1 MPAVLWRSE
10 ALADVAVL
18 LRPCA
23 PDEPCDMFHIA
34 IADVHVDGVGAE
46 WLHDDVAPP
55 GPDAPPAEQIDMT
68 LTSTEHASTEHTSAI
83 NEHINAAELACGHV
97 FHACALALHFCT
109 NDMRCPVCRRGLPD
123 RALIQSFA
131 PRMQDALLAKTAAM
145 HLCAAHD
152 DDVSEL
158 TVDLSVDALARDL
171 VFEVHMQY
179 ETPAGVD
186 ASVRF
191 RTPLHPARD
200 ASDAR
205 ALPATNVDEYSTHRS
220 FQRRFNKHLHKTEST
235 SNLIC
240 LSLSHPLLPAVL
252 HSAMFDARALV
263 LFADAGMRVA
273 LSSGIGF
280 VLPVHSDAGI
290 RLELYLNTDYMKMA
304 CVQNMMQWQYHLL
317 A

>member
-1 MPAVLWRSE
+1 MPTVLWRSE
-10 ALADVAVL
+10 ALADVPVL

-23 PDEPCDMFHIA
+23 RDEPCDMFHIA

-55 GPDAPPAEQIDMT
+55 GPDAPAAEHIDMT
-68 LTSTEHASTEHTSAI
+68 LTSTVHTRTEHTDV
-83 NEHINAAELACGHV
+83 INAAELACGHV

-109 NDMRCPVCRRGLPD
+109 NDMRCPVCRRGLPE
-123 RALIQSFA
+123 RALIESFA

-145 HLCAAHD
+145 HLGAAQD
-152 DDVSEL
+152 DDPEL
-158 TVDLSVDALARDL
+158 TVDLSVAAIARDL
-171 VFEVHMQY
+171 VFEAHMHY

-186 ASVRF
+186 VSVRF
-191 RTPLHPARD
+191 RTPVHPARD
-200 ASDAR
+200 AAHASPD
-205 ALPATNVDEYSTHRS
+205 PNVDEYCTHRS
-220 FQRRFNKHLHKTEST
+220 FQRKFNKHVKKTQDT

-240 LSLSHPLLPAVL
+240 LSIAHPLMPTVM
-252 HSAMFDARALV
+252 HSAMFDARALT
-263 LFADAGMRVA
+263 LFADTGMRVA

-304 CVQNMMQWQYHLL
+304 CVQNMMQWQYNLL
-317 A
+317 H

>member
-10 ALADVAVL
+10 ALADVPVL

-23 PDEPCDMFHIA
+23 PDEACDMFHIA
-34 IADVHVDGVGAE
+34 IADVHVDGVGAV

-55 GPDAPPAEQIDMT
+55 DPDSPDAPQIDM
-68 LTSTEHASTEHTSAI
+68 HTVTTTTAPT
-83 NEHINAAELACGHV
+83 INATELACGHV

-109 NDMRCPVCRRGLPD
+109 NDMRCPVCRRGLPE
-123 RALIQSFA
+123 RALIESVA

-145 HLCAAHD
+145 HLGAAQD
-152 DDVSEL
+152 DDVAEL
-158 TVDLSVDALARDL
+158 TVDLSVAAIARDL
-171 VFEVHMQY
+171 VFEVHMQHT
-179 ETPAGVD
+179 TPAGAD

-191 RTPLHPARD
+191 CTPLYRNLDATRTPPA
-200 ASDAR
+200 A
-205 ALPATNVDEYSTHRS
+205 NVDEYCTHRS
-220 FQRRFNKHLHKTEST
+220 FQRRFNKHLHKTEAT

-252 HSAMFDARALV
+252 HSAMFDARALE

-280 VLPVHSDAGI
+280 VLPVHSDAGL
-290 RLELYLNTDYMKMA
+290 RLELYLNTDYIKMA
-304 CVQNMMQWQYHLL
+304 CVQNMMQWQQHLVYV
-317 A
+317 